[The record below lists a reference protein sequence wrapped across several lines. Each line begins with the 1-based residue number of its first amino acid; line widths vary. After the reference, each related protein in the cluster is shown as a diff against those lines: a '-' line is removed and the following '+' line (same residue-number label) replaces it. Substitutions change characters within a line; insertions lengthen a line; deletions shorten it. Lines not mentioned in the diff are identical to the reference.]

1 MKRQLI
7 AAIDVGSH
15 AIRMKIGEI
24 KIDGTFK
31 ELENF
36 RKLISMGHDTFTTGQ
51 VCFDTVERVC
61 EMLMVFKQIMNDYD
75 VKIYK
80 ALATSAIREAS
91 NRDYIVDQIKL
102 KTELELKVLSN
113 SEEQYLTHKAVK
125 YALKNYET
133 IINEGAVIVVVGAG
147 SIQVTTYKDGHL
159 TSSHNVKMGALRVK
173 EVLAEIELSS
183 LKYQDILNEYIDAN
197 MSGLDFFSKDT
208 IYRHFIAVSGET
220 SMVQQ
225 IIGVEDNIKTNIES
239 ISKGRFKK
247 LFKSLS
253 EMSIDEIQKAYN
265 VKHGRASIII
275 PSMMLFIKFLEQAKT
290 KEMII
295 PNTSLVNGIIYDL
308 YEHLY
313 NLDDYD
319 QISND
324 IITNAKVI
332 ADKFGINAK
341 HSDAVEQ
348 YAISIFNK
356 TQEIHGLA
364 ERDRVLLRVSAILH
378 DCGRYI
384 NTENHHLHAF
394 YLIKSLEIFGLS
406 ENDMEIISNIA
417 KYHSHYLP
425 SSQDEEFM
433 KLSEHN
439 RLVVAKLAAILRICD
454 ALDRGHKQKLIIQ
467 SIKLKGR
474 ELVIKAG
481 SRDYVNLEEWSFKR
495 KAQFFQTVYGIT
507 PILKIVKEI

>member
-51 VCFDTVERVC
+51 VSFDTVERVC
-61 EMLMVFKQIMNDYD
+61 EMLTVFKQIMNDYD

-80 ALATSAIREAS
+80 ALATSAIREAA

-102 KTELELKVLSN
+102 KTDLDLKVLSN

-125 YALKNYET
+125 YALKDYDT

-159 TSSHNVKMGALRVK
+159 TSSQNIKMGALRVK
-173 EVLAEIELSS
+173 EVLSEIELSS

-197 MSGLDFFSKDT
+197 MSGLDFFAKDT

-225 IIGVEDNIKTNIES
+225 IIAVEDNVNENIES

-247 LFKSLS
+247 LFRSLS

-275 PSMMLFIKFLEQAKT
+275 PSMMLFSKFLEQAKT
-290 KEMII
+290 KQMII
-295 PNTSLVNGIIYDL
+295 PNTSLVNGIIYNL
-308 YEHLY
+308 YEQLY
-313 NLDDYD
+313 DLDDQN
-319 QISND
+319 QISSD

-332 ADKFGINAK
+332 AVKFDINAE
-341 HSDAVEQ
+341 HSEAVDQ
-348 YAISIFNK
+348 FAISIFNK
-356 TQEIHGLA
+356 TKEIHGLTD
-364 ERDRVLLRVSAILH
+364 RDRVLLRLAAILH
-378 DCGRYI
+378 DCGKYI
-384 NTENHHLHAF
+384 NLENHHLHAY

-433 KLSEHN
+433 RLSERN
-439 RLVVAKLAAILRICD
+439 RLIIAKLVAILRISD
-454 ALDRGHKQKLIIQ
+454 ALDRGHKQKITIQSVKLKDRELIIKVQ
-467 SIKLKGR
+467 AK
-474 ELVIKAG
+474 
-481 SRDYVNLEEWSFKR
+481 DHVNLEVWSFKR
-495 KAQFFQTVYGIT
+495 KSQFFQTVFGIT
-507 PILKIVKEI
+507 PVLKIVKEI

>member
-24 KIDGTFK
+24 KSDGTFK

-51 VCFDTVERVC
+51 VCFETVDLVC
-61 EMLMVFKQIMNDYD
+61 EMLAVFKQIMNDYG
-75 VKIYK
+75 VKVYK

-102 KTELELKVLSN
+102 KTGLELRVLSN

-125 YALKNYET
+125 YGLKKYNT

-159 TSSHNVKMGALRVK
+159 TSSQNVKMGALRVK

-197 MSGLDFFSKDT
+197 MSGLDFFSKDV
-208 IYRHFIAVSGET
+208 IYKHFIAVSGET
-220 SMVQQ
+220 SMLQQ
-225 IIGVEDNIKTNIES
+225 IIAIEDNVKENIER

-247 LFKSLS
+247 LFITLS
-253 EMSIDEIQKAYN
+253 DMTMDEIQKAYN
-265 VKHGRASIII
+265 VKYGRASIII
-275 PSMMLFIKFLEQAKT
+275 PSMMLFSKFLEQAKT
-290 KEMII
+290 KEIII
-295 PNTSLVNGIIYDL
+295 PSTSLVNGIIYDM
-308 YEHLY
+308 YEQLY
-313 NLDDYD
+313 NLDV
-319 QISND
+319 QNEVSGD

-332 ADKFGINAK
+332 AVKFGIDVGHAYAV
-341 HSDAVEQ
+341 DA
-348 YAISIFNK
+348 YCTSIFDRTK
-356 TQEIHGLA
+356 EIHGLA
-364 ERDRVLLRVSAILH
+364 DKERLLLRLAAILH
-378 DCGRYI
+378 DCGRFI
-384 NTENHHLHAF
+384 NFENHHMHGF

-406 ENDMEIISNIA
+406 ENDMEIISHVA
-417 KYHSHYLP
+417 KYHSFLLP

-433 KLSEHN
+433 KLPEHN
-439 RLVVAKLAAILRICD
+439 RVVIAKLVAILRISD
-454 ALDRGHKQKLIIQ
+454 ALDRGHKQKIEIISVKLKNKELII
-467 SIKLKGR
+467 KGQTK
-474 ELVIKAG
+474 E
-481 SRDYVNLEEWSFKR
+481 YVNLEEWSFR
-495 KAQFFQTVYGIT
+495 KKSQFFQTVFGIT
-507 PILKIVKEI
+507 PVLKIVREI